1 MSTDKLVDKPVDT
14 LVDKQV
20 DKQVDKPVDKLADKP
35 VDKLVDKQADNNRQT
50 KTIRQDQSTTQAE
63 LSNAG
68 DTVMAKLAAVPVLG
82 LGLALFK
89 KKQEDY

>member
-1 MSTDKLVDKPVDT
+1 MVVDSDR
-14 LVDKQV
+14 QA
-20 DKQVDKPVDKLADKP
+20 QS
-35 VDKLVDKQADNNRQT
+35 DKQATDNR
-50 KTIRQDQSTTQAE
+50 QSTTQAE